1 MEKKYIKI
9 PKDFFKPLKYKIN
22 WDWDSYF
29 KIRRLAVLEDLFN
42 KLKGFYQN
50 L

>member
-29 KIRRLAVLEDLFN
+29 KIKRFK
-42 KLKGFYQN
+42 KLKSIN
-50 L
+50 KTKIK